1 MLTQETVNQPQGLA
15 STGGLRLSEFM
26 GAPGAT
32 GFSGFGVILQGEERS

>member
-15 STGGLRLSEFM
+15 STGGLLGSEFS
-26 GAPGAT
+26 APGAT